1 MTAFLAICMVLF
13 GIFVLIDLDDLR
25 KRVNR
30 ADWIFLVFNTGM
42 AVFAANA
49 LWGSF

>member
-25 KRVNR
+25 KEATLTN
-30 ADWIFLVFNTGM
+30 WLFLVFNTGM
-42 AVFAANA
+42 CVFAAQA
-49 LWGSF
+49 LWERF